1 MGVMDDKE
9 KRKAEVRA
17 KLEQEAATK
26 QKKKGG
32 FMTPARKK
40 KLRMLIRKMA
50 QEENKKL
57 QEQRAAERKRII
69 EERAGQAKDVAA
81 LNEAELLQVTKE
93 FKSKVD
99 LLEADKYDL
108 EYEAA
113 KRDYQ
118 VRELRDKVSHRP
130 GKFPKPTLKKVSK
143 TANQMEKIL
152 MFTAKISQQNY
163 RTGLKVLSV
172 SEKPDTKIE
181 KKVEVEAN

>member
-1 MGVMDDKE
+1 MGVMDDKD

-17 KLEQEAATK
+17 KLEQEAASK
-26 QKKKGG
+26 QKKKSG

-50 QEENKKL
+50 AEENKKL

-69 EERAGQAKDVAA
+69 EERAGAAKDVSS
-81 LNEAELLQVTKE
+81 LNEAELLKVASD
-93 FKSKVD
+93 FKQKVD

-113 KRDYQ
+113 KRDFQ

-172 SEKPDTKIE
+172 SEKPETKLP
-181 KKVEVEAN
+181 EALQAAS